1 MSSASNPG
9 GECRLSLT
17 PIVPNV
23 VEELAEMASV
33 IWPVAYGSILQPGQ
47 IDYMLNRMYAGEQ
60 LRSDLAEGVR
70 MWWIRLDG
78 ERVGFLAAGPT
89 DERGE
94 CPLHKCYLLPAV
106 QGQGCGSRA
115 LDQLAEILGQE
126 GARSIGLRVNR
137 HNTSAIGFYRK
148 NGFVIHAEDC
158 RDIGGGFVMDDF
170 LMRKD
175 LPS

>member
-1 MSSASNPG
+1 
-9 GECRLSLT
+9 
-17 PIVPNV
+17 
-23 VEELAEMASV
+23 MASR
-33 IWPVAYGSILQPGQ
+33 IWPAAYGTILQPEQ
-47 IDYMLNRMYAGEQ
+47 IDYMLRRMYRLEQ

-70 MWWIRLDG
+70 MWWIRLHG
-78 ERVGFLAAGPT
+78 ERVGFLAVGPA
-89 DERGE
+89 DPGGE
-94 CPLHKCYLLPAV
+94 CPLHKCYVLPAV

-115 LDQLAEILGQE
+115 LDQLAEVLGQE

-148 NGFVIHAEDC
+148 KGFVIHAEDC